1 MNKHECIAR
10 AKTLVAA
17 GDENSL
23 RYAALELRTCME
35 LITYEKL
42 RDYSSMI
49 PETVLEKW
57 QPPQAVKALLEFEPL
72 ADQSYRLSFGRQS
85 APGVPAETMTVL
97 GEHKSLNHKWLRT
110 HYNKIG
116 NALHAHAKP
125 STTLK
130 GANRREYLEEVIAD
144 LEPVVASRMRGT
156 SIRSVFTCRCE
167 RCDDPVVVNV
177 KTAERTGKAVC
188 FKPGCKA
195 EYNLKIAEDKRTCK
209 FLLIQATFTC
219 IKCEA
224 SIFLPPHELAE
235 DRSFTCGTCNTLH
248 TIVGKEWVYE
258 AKVESKEN
266 SPDSKVQSNETM

>member
-72 ADQSYRLSFGRQS
+72 ADQSYILSFGCQS

-97 GEHKSLNHKWLRT
+97 GEHKALNYGWLRR

-116 NALHAHAKP
+116 NALHAQAKTK
-125 STTLK
+125 TTSK
-130 GANRREYLEEVIAD
+130 SANRKEYLEEVIAD
-144 LEPVVASRMRGT
+144 LEPVVESHVRGT

-167 RCDDPVVVNV
+167 RCDDSVVVNV
-177 KTAERTGKAVC
+177 TTVERTGKAMC
-188 FKPGCKA
+188 FKPGCGA
-195 EYNLKIAEDKRTCK
+195 EYNVKIAEDQRTCE
-209 FLLIQATFTC
+209 FLLIQARFAC

-224 SIFLPPHELAE
+224 PIFLLPRELAE
-235 DRSFTCGTCNTLH
+235 DRSFTCRTCNTPH

-266 SPDSKVQSNETM
+266 SPDSKDQSNGTT

>member
-1 MNKHECIAR
+1 MNTQDCIAR
-10 AKTLVAA
+10 AKSLVAA
-17 GDENSL
+17 GDDASL

-35 LITYEKL
+35 LVTYEKL

-72 ADQSYRLSFGRQS
+72 ADQSYVLSFGQQS
-85 APGVPAETMTVL
+85 APGVPAEKMTVL
-97 GEHKSLNHKWLRT
+97 GEHKALNYNWLRK

-116 NALHAHAKP
+116 NALHAQAKTKTK
-125 STTLK
+125 SK

-144 LEPVVASRMRGT
+144 LEPVVASRMHGT

-167 RCDDPVVVNV
+167 RCDDPVVVNIN
-177 KTAERTGKAVC
+177 TAERTGKAVC
-188 FKPGCKA
+188 FKPECRA
-195 EYNLKIAEDKRTCK
+195 EYNVKIAEDKRTCE
-209 FLLIQATFTC
+209 FLLIKATFTC

-235 DRSFTCGTCNTLH
+235 DRSFTCRTCNTLH
-248 TIVGKEWVYE
+248 TIVGKNWVYE
-258 AKVESKEN
+258 AKVEANENAPDPKDQSKR
-266 SPDSKVQSNETM
+266 TT